1 MESSEGEE
9 IKLTGIISVT
19 SARGQVEKWLLE
31 LESYMLS
38 SIKKVSKV
46 LGCEFYIGIALYY
59 IMQLNIN
66 NISIIKILYF

>member
-46 LGCEFYIGIALYY
+46 LGC
-59 IMQLNIN
+59 
-66 NISIIKILYF
+66 

>member
-9 IKLTGIISVT
+9 IQLTGIISVA

-38 SIKKVSKV
+38 SIKKVSKIF
-46 LGCEFYIGIALYY
+46 C
-59 IMQLNIN
+59 
-66 NISIIKILYF
+66 S

>member
-38 SIKKVSKV
+38 SIKQVS
-46 LGCEFYIGIALYY
+46 E
-59 IMQLNIN
+59 M
-66 NISIIKILYF
+66 